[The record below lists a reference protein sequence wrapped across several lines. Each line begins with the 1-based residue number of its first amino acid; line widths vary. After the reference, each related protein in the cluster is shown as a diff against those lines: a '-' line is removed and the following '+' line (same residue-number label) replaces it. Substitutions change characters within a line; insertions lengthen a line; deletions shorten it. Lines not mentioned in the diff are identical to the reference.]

1 MVNMVTLTRLD
12 ESRWH
17 DYRDLRLEALKEE
30 PLAFG
35 SAYEE
40 ELPYSEADWRSRIK
54 NVIFAMVGGK
64 PGGMIVYVRNP
75 RSKTNHICDIY
86 GVYVRR
92 QYRGQGISNT
102 LMDAVLAEIKELAG
116 VAKICLAVNPT
127 QKAAAHLYR
136 KYRFKVVGKPKKALR
151 YNGAFYDEL
160 VMEKYL

>member
-1 MVNMVTLTRLD
+1 MVDMVTLTRLD

-54 NVIFAMVGGK
+54 NVIFAMIDGK

-75 RSKTNHICDIY
+75 RSKTNHI
-86 GVYVRR
+86 
-92 QYRGQGISNT
+92 
-102 LMDAVLAEIKELAG
+102 
-116 VAKICLAVNPT
+116 
-127 QKAAAHLYR
+127 
-136 KYRFKVVGKPKKALR
+136 LR
-151 YNGAFYDEL
+151 YLWRLRAATISGPRDQQHIDGRSPGRNQ
-160 VMEKYL
+160 KN